1 MKATHVNS
9 KKRGERDWLR
19 GGSAWRCYGWGY
31 GWEFWIFP
39 FFWIWARRLRSLN
52 GAVLAN

>member
-19 GGSAWRCYGWGY
+19 RGSAWRCYGWGY